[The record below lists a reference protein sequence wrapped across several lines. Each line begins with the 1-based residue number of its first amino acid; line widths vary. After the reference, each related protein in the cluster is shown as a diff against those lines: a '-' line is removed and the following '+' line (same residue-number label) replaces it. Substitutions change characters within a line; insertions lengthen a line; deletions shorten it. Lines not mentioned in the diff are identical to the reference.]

1 MNLLGSR
8 RYQWTDRNTTQEQL
22 MKHIKAIGGVVAVLA
37 GTMLGARGQDYRTD
51 INPALTYYS
60 SFLVAPEPM
69 TNTDQDYL
77 DSNAGRS
84 HPIPARFD
92 AIFAGYDRQFRLVR
106 QAAHATVPCDWGIDW
121 SPGPETLLPQ
131 LGRVKRLAVTAR
143 YRARWE
149 LQQNRPEDARDD
161 LLATFVAG
169 RNGSQDGSLIA
180 VLVQLAVEN
189 LVCSTVAENFYRFPP
204 EMLGQLVAG
213 MDAAPEGG
221 TASASIALERTFS
234 QDWLPNRIQELQKEY
249 PGDDAKVMATIGK
262 IFENSGDGGT
272 NPWPR
277 IAAVAGN
284 SAGLLKL
291 ARDMQPLYAQLV
303 ELLAL
308 PHGAFEDQAKQFD
321 AAVQN
326 SPNPLVTELIPAVEK
341 SRAREFGGMETLAM
355 VHAAVAYKLRGEEGF
370 DNVMDPCGQGPFQ
383 MQRFVFQGV
392 DRGFK
397 LTGAYSGRGFPE
409 VMIFVEKEGPAFY
422 VYGKNAGQPVTP

>member
-1 MNLLGSR
+1 MNLWEGR
-8 RYQWTDRNTTQEQL
+8 RYQWTDSNTTQEQL

-37 GTMLGARGQDYRTD
+37 GTMLGARGQDFRTD
-51 INPALTYYS
+51 INPALTYYL

-69 TNTDQDYL
+69 TNTDTDYL

-84 HPIPARFD
+84 KPLPARFN
-92 AIFAGYDRQFRLVR
+92 AIFTGYDRQFRLAG

-121 SPGPETLLPQ
+121 SAGPETLLPQ
-131 LGRVKRLAVTAR
+131 LGRVKRFAVTAR

-149 LQQNRPEDARDD
+149 LQQNRPDDARDD
-161 LLATFVAG
+161 LLASFVAG

-189 LVCSTVAENFYRFPP
+189 LVSSAVAENFYQFPP
-204 EMLGQLVAG
+204 ETLGQLVAG
-213 MDAAPEGG
+213 MDAAPTGG
-221 TASASIALERTFS
+221 TASASIAVEKTTS
-234 QDWLPNRIQELQKEY
+234 QDWLPNRIQELQKQY

-262 IFENSGDGGT
+262 IFEPGDGGT

-291 ARDMQPLYAQLV
+291 ARDMEPVYAQMA
-303 ELLAL
+303 EILAL
-308 PHGAFEDQAKQFD
+308 PHGPFEDQIKQFD
-321 AAVQN
+321 AQIQN
-326 SPNPLVTELIPAVEK
+326 SPNPLVTEMFPAVEK
-341 SRAREFGGMETLAM
+341 SRAREFGAMETLAM
-355 VHAAVAYKLRGEEGF
+355 VRAAVAYKLRGEEGF

-392 DRGFK
+392 DRGFELK
-397 LTGAYSGRGFPE
+397 GAYDGRGFPE
-409 VMIFVEKEGPAFY
+409 VMIFVEKEGPAFN
-422 VYGKNAGQPVTP
+422 VYGKNVGQPVTP

>member
-1 MNLLGSR
+1 MNLWEGR
-8 RYQWTDRNTTQEQL
+8 RYQWTDSNITQEQL
-22 MKHIKAIGGVVAVLA
+22 MKHIKAIGGLVAVLA

-51 INPALTYYS
+51 INPALTYYL

-69 TNTDQDYL
+69 TNTDTDYL

-84 HPIPARFD
+84 KPLPARFD
-92 AIFAGYDRQFRLVR
+92 TIFAGYDRQFRLAR

-121 SPGPETLLPQ
+121 SAGPETLLPQ
-131 LGRVKRLAVTAR
+131 LGRVKRMAVTAR

-149 LQQNRPEDARDD
+149 LQQNRPDDARDD
-161 LLATFVAG
+161 LLAAFVAG

-189 LVCSTVAENFYRFPP
+189 LVSSAVAENFYQFPP
-204 EMLGQLVAG
+204 ETLEQLVAG
-213 MDAAPEGG
+213 MDAAPVGG
-221 TASASIALERTFS
+221 TASASIAIERTFS
-234 QDWLPNRIQELQKEY
+234 QAWLPNRIQELQKEY

-262 IFENSGDGGT
+262 IFDNPGDGGT

-277 IAAVAGN
+277 IAAIAGN
-284 SAGLLKL
+284 SDGLLRL
-291 ARDMQPLYAQLV
+291 ASDMKSMYAQLA
-303 ELLAL
+303 EILAL
-308 PHGAFEDQAKQFD
+308 PHGPFEDRISQFN
-321 AAVQN
+321 AEIQN

-392 DRGFK
+392 DRGFELK
-397 LTGAYSGRGFPE
+397 GAYDGRGYPE
-409 VMIFVEKEGPAFY
+409 VMIFVEKNGPAFY
-422 VYGKNAGQPVTP
+422 VNGKNAGQPVTP